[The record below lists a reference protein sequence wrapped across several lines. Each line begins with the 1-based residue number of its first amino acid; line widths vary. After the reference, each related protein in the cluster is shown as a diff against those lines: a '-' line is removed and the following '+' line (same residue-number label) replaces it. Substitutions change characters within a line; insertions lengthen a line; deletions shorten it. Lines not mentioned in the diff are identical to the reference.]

1 MSLHTPL
8 RAAELGGGGGGESY
22 DAPRGGAPSGSGA
35 NGRLGSS
42 WDDYDAIEAPERDNL
57 ADHLSGGLPV
67 GSGSGSGGSG
77 SSGGGLSTMRER
89 ARSFTEETARSF
101 KDGITRMKRR
111 FSRATARLKASLS
124 TNEEDTMYEPLDVA
138 SIRQNPNPHVGLP
151 NTTLPRN
158 LNDLPPDSAQA
169 ARQRAAFQRQMVE
182 DDEAALAA
190 AIAASLDDA
199 SIAASLDGPTPPT
212 STSTEP
218 EAPRPRRA
226 AREQE
231 NKSNEEILVEH
242 LELCKE
248 LVGLLWEALAQLPAE
263 SEWRIEAADYAR
275 TGRGQLGGML
285 NEFAGDAS
293 VSEASL
299 SSAFEMLES
308 LDETIEANFLSAK
321 QELDERKA
329 AKTAA
334 RAAAQQ
340 SNDGGLGLGLENLV
354 VDGSAPV
361 TPVANP
367 AAPTAA
373 TAAPSLGNGLDELI
387 NISVPVTAPA
397 APPPAA
403 GVGGGL
409 DALLD
414 VSAPVAASAA
424 PPPAAGVG
432 GGLDAL
438 LDVSMP
444 PVATPAAPAAPPP
457 AAASEPKDVWE
468 QLQSLK

>member
-8 RAAELGGGGGGESY
+8 RAAELGGGGGESY
-22 DAPRGGAPSGSGA
+22 DVEPRGGAPSGSGA
-35 NGRLGSS
+35 NNGGSS

-124 TNEEDTMYEPLDVA
+124 TNDEDTMYEPLDVA
-138 SIRQNPNPHVGLP
+138 SIRQNPNPHVRRP

-169 ARQRAAFQRQMVE
+169 LSTQAFAQAFE
-182 DDEAALAA
+182 DEEAALAA

-321 QELDERKA
+321 QEFDERKD

-414 VSAPVAASAA
+414 VSAPAAASAA

-438 LDVSMP
+438 LDVSVP